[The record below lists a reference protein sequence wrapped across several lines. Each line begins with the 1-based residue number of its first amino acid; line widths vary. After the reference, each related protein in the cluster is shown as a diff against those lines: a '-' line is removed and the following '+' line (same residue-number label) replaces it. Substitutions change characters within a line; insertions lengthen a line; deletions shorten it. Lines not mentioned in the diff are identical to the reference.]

1 MEVHA
6 ITAAGIERRPPSS
19 LGGALRAPA
28 STGDGPLW
36 VDIPVGDEKAGDTLR
51 ATFGFHSAAIED
63 CGRRNRVPRVS
74 VYRDHVFVVLHAP
87 ELGAGGHVHFVEI
100 DQFIAAHYLVTVH
113 GPVNPAVD
121 PRVAHRET
129 DAVLARLT
137 AGRLRPSS
145 GFELSHAIVCA
156 IIGGQE
162 QLVESLTREVWDLEQ
177 LVTGGHLGDPE
188 HLLDELFRVRHG
200 LLAIRTMSASGRDVY
215 ARIAQLTT
223 VVPETARGLADDVA
237 GRFERVRAQADV
249 QREYLQGV
257 IDFFRARTET
267 KMTIAAERLAVI
279 AAVTLPITA
288 LSSVLGMNLIVNGHT
303 QALPLTAAITV
314 MVAMS
319 AAVLYWAR
327 RRGWL

>member
-1 MEVHA
+1 MEVRVV
-6 ITAAGIERRPPSS
+6 TAAGVERRPPSS
-19 LGGALRAPA
+19 LDGALRGHPPI
-28 STGDGPLW
+28 GGGPIW
-36 VDIPVGDEKAGDTLR
+36 VDIPVGDEEAGNTLS
-51 ATFGFHSAAIED
+51 ATFGFHPSAVED
-63 CGRRNRVPRVS
+63 CARRNRVPRVD

-121 PRVAHRET
+121 PAVAHRET

-137 AGRLRPSS
+137 SGQLRPSS

-156 IIGGQE
+156 VIGGQE
-162 QLVESLTREVWDLEQ
+162 QHVESLTREVWNLEQ
-177 LVTGGHLGDPE
+177 QVTGGHLCDPE

-215 ARIAQLTT
+215 TRIAQLPT
-223 VVPETARGLADDVA
+223 VVPDTARTLAGDVA
-237 GRFERVRAQADV
+237 DRFERVRAQADV

-279 AAVTLPITA
+279 AAVTLPVTA

-303 QALPLTAAITV
+303 QALPLAAAITV
-314 MVAMS
+314 MAVMS
-319 AAVLYWAR
+319 ATVLLWAR
-327 RRGWL
+327 RRGWF